1 MQGSCLSWKNSLF
14 QSVKTLEEKANF
26 EAYEVFE
33 KNNPALKKFLDL
45 NRYSLCILAK
55 MEGDNEAFQKNF
67 QKIKQENL
75 SKKQQ
80 FLLRQNKSILKYL
93 SKTKDNLEKLGMRL
107 GTFK

>member
-1 MQGSCLSWKNSLF
+1 MRN
-14 QSVKTLEEKANF
+14 LEEKAGF

-33 KNNPALKKFLDL
+33 KDHPALKKFLDL

-55 MEGDNEAFQKNF
+55 MEGNNAAFQKYY
-67 QKIKQENL
+67 QKINPENL

-80 FLLRQNKSILKYL
+80 FLLRQNKTILKYML
-93 SKTKDNLEKLGMRL
+93 KTKNGLEKLGLRL

>member
-1 MQGSCLSWKNSLF
+1 MCAIYVVRKNSLF
-14 QSVKTLEEKANF
+14 KSVKKLEEKANF

-33 KNNPALKKFLDL
+33 KDNPALKKFLDL

-55 MEGDNEAFQKNF
+55 MEGNKEAFKKNF
-67 QKIKQENL
+67 QKINQENL

-80 FLLRQNKSILKYL
+80 FLLRQNKTILKYL
-93 SKTKDNLEKLGMRL
+93 SKTKDNLEKLGLRL